1 MSCSSDIRL
10 KRNIENILGL
20 TALNKVIQLQAK
32 TYEWKGGD
40 NSRHIG
46 YIAQEAEK
54 IVPELV
60 TEDSKGFKQISYSG
74 FVPLLSEAIKEVH
87 QETESQKRDIAS
99 INQEKAELQKQVE
112 ALKKQNEALAQKNKA
127 FEERLSKLEKLLAN

>member
-10 KRNIENILGL
+10 KRNIENILCL
-20 TALNKVIQLQAK
+20 TALNKIIQLQAK

-40 NSRHIG
+40 ESRHIG

-60 TEDSKGFKQISYSG
+60 TEDAKGFKQISYSG

-87 QETESQKRDIAS
+87 NQCELQKREIAS
-99 INQEKAELQKQVE
+99 IDADKKALAYEVQE
-112 ALKKQNEALAQKNKA
+112 LKKKNA
-127 FEERLSKLEKLLAN
+127 DLESRLNRLEQLLGK